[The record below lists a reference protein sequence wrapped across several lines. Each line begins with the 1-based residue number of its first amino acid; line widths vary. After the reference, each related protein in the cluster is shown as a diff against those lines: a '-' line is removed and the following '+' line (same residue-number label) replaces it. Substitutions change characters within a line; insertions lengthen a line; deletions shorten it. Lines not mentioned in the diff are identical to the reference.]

1 MDYRELML
9 GALDST
15 TPAKAAA
22 AQQQPT
28 QEGADS
34 GDFDRMQDALRAAA
48 LVQQWADDDGLED
61 GETLADRLF
70 ALCVGMVDENKDGE
84 IGNEEMPA
92 LLSLLEQVGEYL
104 LYHGADDDDV
114 NALLNDW
121 DDATAERVR
130 DVVVSSLP
138 DSGDDGA
145 DDANAF
151 TFGDGA
157 TEAVLDAASYR
168 QVAAVRDG
176 KRVMVKKRI
185 AGTVRLSGA
194 QKAALKKARMKAQ
207 SSDAKR
213 KRAKSM
219 RLRRS
224 MNLKPV
230 KAAG

>member
-9 GALDST
+9 GALDSA
-15 TPAKAAA
+15 TPAKTAEEPPAKSVE
-22 AQQQPT
+22 P
-28 QEGADS
+28 ADS
-34 GDFDRMQDALRAAA
+34 GDFDQMQDALRAAV
-48 LVQQWADDDGLED
+48 LVQQWAEDDELED
-61 GETLADRLF
+61 GETVADRLF
-70 ALCVGMVDENKDGE
+70 ALCVGMVDEDKDGE
-84 IGNEEMPA
+84 ISAEEMPA
-92 LLSLLEQVGEYL
+92 LITLLEQVGEYL

-114 NALLNDW
+114 SALLNDW

-130 DVVVSSLP
+130 DVVMTSLP
-138 DSGDDGA
+138 EDGA

-157 TEAVLDAASYR
+157 TEAVFDAASYR
-168 QVAAVRDG
+168 AVAAVRDG
-176 KRVMVKKRI
+176 KRVMIKKRI

-194 QKAALKKARMKAQ
+194 QKSALKEARRKAQ

-230 KAAG
+230 KAAS